1 VLRQAGIAL
10 DQAAGLLRDADLAPL
25 VSPYEEAL
33 LSRLADF
40 PAELANAARDLAPH
54 AVTSYLKELAAQF
67 HSYYNAERFLVDDP
81 RQQRAR
87 LALVVAT
94 GQVIRSALAVLGIA
108 APEKM

>member
-1 VLRQAGIAL
+1 
-10 DQAAGLLRDADLAPL
+10 
-25 VSPYEEAL
+25 
-33 LSRLADF
+33 
-40 PAELANAARDLAPH
+40 
-54 AVTSYLKELAAQF
+54 LAAQF

-94 GQVIRSALAVLGIA
+94 GQVIRSALAVLGII